1 MDCFQKNQNM
11 NKVTR
16 KVVHKGKLRKPNIG
30 NDDIININERLWK
43 QLKLSLLIRDM
54 ENVMSKL

>member
-16 KVVHKGKLRKPNIG
+16 KVIYKGKLRKPNIG

>member
-1 MDCFQKNQNM
+1 M

-16 KVVHKGKLRKPNIG
+16 KVIHKGKLRKPNIG

-54 ENVMSKL
+54 KNVMLKL